1 MPKKSTPK
9 PKSSEESVI
18 YNMLRNV
25 GMRDAFS
32 NQLARIGAGTAS
44 MIEATTYPLTRG
56 VTRDYNLLNSLYRNN
71 WIVRRIVETV
81 PQDMMKNGW
90 HYISDLP
97 PEDLTKLERL
107 ERTTRFRQALLKGL
121 YWGRLYGGGGA
132 LMLIDGQEDMLDQP
146 LDFEAIM
153 PGDFKGL
160 LPLDRW
166 AGIFPQMDLVKD
178 ISSPE
183 YGLPEFYQ
191 FQDYADD
198 QVGFTIHHSRII
210 RFIGG
215 DLPQWEMWAEQLWG
229 VSVVEPIFEELKK
242 RDNTSLNLA
251 NLIFLANIRI
261 HKTKLIGPLLAGA
274 NEQAQQAFYSAMQA
288 SNMMMNNFSTYVM
301 GKDDD
306 YEIHNANFSGL
317 HEIYEAFMLDMSGA
331 TQIPVTKLFG
341 RSPAGLSATGES
353 DMMNYYQL
361 LEHQQEAHLRPALEK
376 LLPVLCMSVLGK
388 IPDDIEIEFN
398 PVETRSAE
406 KQAELLKNR
415 VESVLNVFDRGLISE
430 QVALRELK
438 QIGDSAGGSFSNITD
453 EEINRASPDL
463 EDPMEAIEEGFQSET
478 GGFKELTGKLP
489 KAQQVQGSAKM
500 DE

>member
-1 MPKKSTPK
+1 
-9 PKSSEESVI
+9 
-18 YNMLRNV
+18 
-25 GMRDAFS
+25 
-32 NQLARIGAGTAS
+32 
-44 MIEATTYPLTRG
+44 
-56 VTRDYNLLNSLYRNN
+56 
-71 WIVRRIVETV
+71 
-81 PQDMMKNGW
+81 
-90 HYISDLP
+90 
-97 PEDLTKLERL
+97 
-107 ERTTRFRQALLKGL
+107 
-121 YWGRLYGGGGA
+121 
-132 LMLIDGQEDMLDQP
+132 
-146 LDFEAIM
+146 
-153 PGDFKGL
+153 
-160 LPLDRW
+160 
-166 AGIFPQMDLVKD
+166 
-178 ISSPE
+178 
-183 YGLPEFYQ
+183 
-191 FQDYADD
+191 
-198 QVGFTIHHSRII
+198 
-210 RFIGG
+210 
-215 DLPQWEMWAEQLWG
+215 
-229 VSVVEPIFEELKK
+229 
-242 RDNTSLNLA
+242 
-251 NLIFLANIRI
+251 
-261 HKTKLIGPLLAGA
+261 
-274 NEQAQQAFYSAMQA
+274 
-288 SNMMMNNFSTYVM
+288 MMNNFSTYVM